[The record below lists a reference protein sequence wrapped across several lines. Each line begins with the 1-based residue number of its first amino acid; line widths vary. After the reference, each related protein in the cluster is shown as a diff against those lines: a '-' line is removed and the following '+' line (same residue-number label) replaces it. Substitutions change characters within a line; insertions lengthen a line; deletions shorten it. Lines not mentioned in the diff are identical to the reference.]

1 MKNSNEGKVRVMS
14 TEIAISLLD
23 DFFCK
28 LAYRSALAC
37 FFSLSLP
44 MVVQYSIRFCVV
56 NPYPFS
62 PCVYIV

>member
-1 MKNSNEGKVRVMS
+1 MS